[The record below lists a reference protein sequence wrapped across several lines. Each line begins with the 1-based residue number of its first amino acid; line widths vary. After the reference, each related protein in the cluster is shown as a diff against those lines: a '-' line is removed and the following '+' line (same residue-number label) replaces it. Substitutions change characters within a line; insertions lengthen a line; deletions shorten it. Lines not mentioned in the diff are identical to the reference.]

1 MGKNQI
7 RASPIST
14 GKKSPRRTKGIEGQE
29 DATTTRQSAKVKTDE
44 IKIKMGDRDFF
55 TINDLIIRGH
65 VAHTAIAHE
74 INQSGVYRKP
84 EHGKEP
90 TYLDSQSSEAVNLLF
105 KLPARRSID
114 VGEIEDND
122 YAAWFDHDD
131 PSYSFGWPRSCCPK
145 FVEHI
150 EPPWFNYVSKLQDP
164 MLVLGG
170 PLLTVGRCLIF
181 KLASVG
187 EIVTIAEHD
196 GIFGLDNYNRVMH
209 YRDPGDLHDLM
220 MSLSDCARA
229 TRGGKEIPES
239 IFSEISLSRFG
250 WTKKDWPDFR
260 QRLIEIEMS
269 KQAQSA
275 EPSSESGKQQTWAA
289 SSSKRSDQDSGNG
302 STSQQNLIAALMSFI
317 RGEITPQGHPEFRS
331 QSQLTRL
338 LTEKFPD
345 VYGLSVDNF
354 KKKFA
359 AANKHGR
366 LALGLPP
373 VKDDD

>member
-105 KLPARRSID
+105 KLPTRRSID

-187 EIVTIAEHD
+187 EIVTIVEHD
-196 GIFGLDNYNRVMH
+196 GIFGLDEYNR
-209 YRDPGDLHDLM
+209 L
-220 MSLSDCARA
+220 
-229 TRGGKEIPES
+229 TRYSASNYLTALKLILKGVAEAEFGGKEVPPS
-239 IFSEISLSRFG
+239 FFSEPSLSRFG
-250 WTKKDWPDFR
+250 WRKEDLPDFQ
-260 QRLIEIEMS
+260 QRLS

-275 EPSSESGKQQTWAA
+275 EPSSQSGKQQAWAA